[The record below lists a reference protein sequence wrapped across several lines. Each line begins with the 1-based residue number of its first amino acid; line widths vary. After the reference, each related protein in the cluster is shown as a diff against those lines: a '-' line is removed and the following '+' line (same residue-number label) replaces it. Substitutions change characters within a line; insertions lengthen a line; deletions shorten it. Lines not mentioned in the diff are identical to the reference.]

1 MRIQGIIIKI
11 NCLLLIDYEFQILIR
26 ILLEENHQV
35 NLQYNKCDIDH
46 KQFSIFELGDLVEN
60 GY

>member
-1 MRIQGIIIKI
+1 
-11 NCLLLIDYEFQILIR
+11 LIDYEFQILIR

-46 KQFSIFELGDLVEN
+46 KQFSIFELGDLFEN
-60 GY
+60 GC